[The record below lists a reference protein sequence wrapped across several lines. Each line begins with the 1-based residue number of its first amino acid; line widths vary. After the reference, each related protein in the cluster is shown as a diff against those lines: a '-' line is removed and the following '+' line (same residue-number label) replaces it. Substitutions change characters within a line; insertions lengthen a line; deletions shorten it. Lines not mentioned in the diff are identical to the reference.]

1 MLLDF
6 LLSLELLAIFSK
18 FLKLILFAF
27 TLSAG
32 LLLCVLGHLKLI
44 LQALL
49 HIFGSLSLVADGVI
63 LSLELRDLPPEL
75 LAH

>member
-18 FLKLILFAF
+18 FLKLVLFAF

-49 HIFGSLSLVADGVI
+49 HIFSSLSLIADGVI
-63 LSLELRDLPPEL
+63 LSFELRDLSPEL